1 MRDLPDSHSVTFSLV
16 RRLEDI
22 PAEQWNIL
30 AGPQPFLR
38 HEFLLGL
45 DQTGC
50 ATPHTGWAPHYLLM
64 HRQGR
69 LAGAMP
75 LYAKSHSR
83 GEYVFDYA
91 WAHAFEA
98 HGLAYYPKLLC
109 AIPFTPVPGP
119 RLLAASHA
127 DRVALARGAIGIARE
142 NRLSSL
148 HVLFPA
154 EPDQEALAE
163 AGYMFRNDVQ
173 FHWHNRGYRDM
184 DHFLASLNHEK
195 RKKIKQDRKKS
206 IQAGLSFRWLQGQD
220 IDSDALAFFYQCY
233 RQTYLEHGNQPY
245 LTMPFFQ
252 HLHREL
258 PESMVIVQAE
268 RAGRPLASAL
278 NLRSNDTLYG
288 RYWGSTEYIPG
299 LHFETCYLQGI
310 AFCIAHGLLR
320 FEGGAQGE
328 HKLSRGMLPVKT
340 CSAHWVADERFAN
353 AVDDYLARESPAVQ
367 AYIDE
372 LGEHSPYRK

>member
-1 MRDLPDSHSVTFSLV
+1 MA
-16 RRLEDI
+16 RRLEEI
-22 PAEQWNIL
+22 PSSQWNAL
-30 AGPQPFLR
+30 AGAQPFLR
-38 HEFLLGL
+38 HEFLAAL

-50 ATPHTGWAPHYLLM
+50 ATPRTGWAPHYLLM
-64 HRQGR
+64 HRGGN

-91 WAHAFEA
+91 WARAFEA

-127 DRVALARGAIGIARE
+127 DRVALARGAIAFARE
-142 NRLSSL
+142 NGMSSL
-148 HVLFPA
+148 HVLFPSP
-154 EPDQEALAE
+154 PDQEALAE
-163 AGYMFRNDVQ
+163 AGCMFRDDVQ

-195 RKKIKQDRKKS
+195 RKKIRQDRKKS
-206 IQAGLSFRWLQGQD
+206 LQAGLSFRWLQGRL
-220 IDSDALAFFYQCY
+220 IDDAALAFFYRCY
-233 RQTYLEHGNQPY
+233 RQTYLEHGNPPY
-245 LTMPFFQ
+245 LTMSFFER
-252 HLHREL
+252 LRRDM
-258 PESMVIVQAE
+258 PESLVIVQAQRE
-268 RAGRPLASAL
+268 GAPVAAAL
-278 NLRSNDTLYG
+278 NLRGKNALYG

-310 AFCIAHGLLR
+310 EFCIRHGLSR

-340 CSAHWVADERFAN
+340 RSAHWVADERFA
-353 AVDDYLARESPAVQ
+353 AAIDDYLARETPAIQ